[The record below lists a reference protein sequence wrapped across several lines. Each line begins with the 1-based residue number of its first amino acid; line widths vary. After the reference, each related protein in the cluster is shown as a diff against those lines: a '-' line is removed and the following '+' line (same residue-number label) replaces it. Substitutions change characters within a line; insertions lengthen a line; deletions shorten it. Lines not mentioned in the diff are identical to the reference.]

1 MILKPGSLLQNG
13 RYRIEKELGQGG
25 FGITYLGVQ
34 SGLERKVAIKE
45 FFMKSLCN
53 RDSDTSGVYTL
64 SQSSSAIVERFRT
77 KFIKEAQ
84 SIAKLSHKNIISV
97 IDIFEDNNTAY
108 YVMEYHAGGS
118 LSEKVSNKPLA
129 EEEALVYIRQL
140 ASALEYLHSRNMMHL
155 DVKPANV
162 LLNSVGE
169 AVLIDFGL
177 AKQYDE
183 KGMQTSTTP
192 VGISHGYAPLEQ
204 YTSNGVGSFSPETD
218 IYSLG
223 ATLYKLLTRLT
234 PPEASFV
241 HDEGLPELPD
251 NISKPVR
258 EAIVAAMQPR
268 KKDRPQSVA
277 EFLKLLDCKEPLE
290 DKETEV
296 AVETV
301 DTAETTRIS
310 ASENKV
316 SPDENRSGSERTV
329 VEQPVWKKPFEK
341 KMPDLSHVRK
351 QLKNGIAENSRALK
365 ILLVAVV
372 AAVVLIGGFYLIRCL
387 VVDNRVEDAETMYE
401 EAVNEYSDV
410 EKPLLKITSNPSGAE
425 VYVEDDYVGTTPLEY
440 TLEPNSYKSVRIIKS
455 GYEDVKFD
463 DHFISGPYKLNV
475 EMKKRNSSDSQSDYY
490 WY

>member
-1 MILKPGSLLQNG
+1 MILKPGSLLQGG

-64 SQSSSAIVERFRT
+64 SQSSSTIVERFRT

-108 YVMEYHAGGS
+108 YVMEYHSGGS
-118 LSEKVSNKPLA
+118 LSEKVGNKPLA

-162 LLNSVGE
+162 LLNSAGE

-204 YTSNGVGSFSPETD
+204 YTSNGVGSFSPATD

-234 PPEASFV
+234 PPDASFV
-241 HDEGLPELPD
+241 HDEGLPELPA
-251 NISKPVR
+251 NISKPIR
-258 EAIVAAMQPR
+258 EAIVTAMQPR

-277 EFLKLLDCKEPLE
+277 EFLELLDCKNSVQ
-290 DKETEV
+290 DNETEITVNSVEV
-296 AVETV
+296 AEQTQ
-301 DTAETTRIS
+301 IS
-310 ASENKV
+310 SPEKNV
-316 SPDENRSGSERTV
+316 LPDENKRESERTV
-329 VEQPVWKKPFEK
+329 VEQMTPEKPAEK
-341 KMPDLSHVRK
+341 RKTDFSHIQK
-351 QLKNGIAENSRALK
+351 QAKSCLAENSRILK
-365 ILLVAVV
+365 ILLVAAVA
-372 AAVVLIGGFYLIRCL
+372 AAVVIGGFYLIRWL
-387 VVDNRVEDAETMYE
+387 VVENRVGNAEAMYD
-401 EAVNEYSDV
+401 EAVKEYSDV
-410 EKPLLKITSNPSGAE
+410 EKPILKITSSPSGAE
-425 VYVEDDYVGTTPLEY
+425 VHVENDYVGTTPLEY
-440 TLEPNSYKSVRIIKS
+440 TLEPNSYKSVRISKS
-455 GYEDVKFD
+455 GYEDVKFYNT
-463 DHFISGPYKLNV
+463 FYSGPYELNV
-475 EMKKRNSSDSQSDYY
+475 EMKKRNNSSNNSDYY